1 MKPEKEKLRV
11 VVASGS
17 DKAFEYIANLL
28 PVSEFL
34 PAARAKSA
42 GEAKRM
48 LADSGA
54 DILIINTPLPDDFG
68 IMLALDMSETNMG
81 ILLMVKNDV
90 FAQVTYKVEDNGVFT
105 LSKPLSAQY
114 FYSALKLVSAYN
126 KKLRKIEEK
135 TKSLKEKMADIR
147 VVNRAKWLLMEKL
160 NLSEKDAH
168 YYIEKQAMDL
178 RVPRREVAGNIIRT
192 YET

>member
-11 VVASGS
+11 VVASGA

-28 PVSEFL
+28 PVSEFM
-34 PAARAKSA
+34 PAVRAKSA

-48 LADSGA
+48 LADNGA

-68 IMLALDMSETNMG
+68 IMLALDMSETNMEFAY
-81 ILLMVKNDV
+81 VKNDV
-90 FAQVTYKVEDNGVFT
+90 FSQVAYKVEDNGVFT
-105 LSKPLSAQY
+105 LSKSLSAHY

-178 RVPRREVAGNIIRT
+178 RIPRREVAGNIIRT

>member
-11 VVASGS
+11 VIAAGA

-28 PVSEFL
+28 PVSEFM
-34 PAARAKSA
+34 PAVRAKSA
-42 GEAKRM
+42 GEAKR
-48 LADSGA
+48 LLSDGGA

-90 FAQVTYKVEDNGVFT
+90 FSQVAYKVEDNGVFT

-178 RVPRREVAGNIIRT
+178 RIPRREVAGNIIRT

>member
-17 DKAFEYIANLL
+17 DKAFEYISNLL
-28 PVSEFL
+28 PVSEFM
-34 PAARAKSA
+34 PAVRAKSA

-48 LADSGA
+48 LADNGA

-81 ILLMVKNDV
+81 VLLMVKNDV
-90 FAQVTYKVEDNGVFT
+90 FSQVAYKVEDNGVFT
-105 LSKPLSAQY
+105 LPKPLSAQY
-114 FYSALKLVSAYN
+114 FYSALKLVCAYN

-178 RVPRREVAGNIIRT
+178 RIPRREVAGNIIRT